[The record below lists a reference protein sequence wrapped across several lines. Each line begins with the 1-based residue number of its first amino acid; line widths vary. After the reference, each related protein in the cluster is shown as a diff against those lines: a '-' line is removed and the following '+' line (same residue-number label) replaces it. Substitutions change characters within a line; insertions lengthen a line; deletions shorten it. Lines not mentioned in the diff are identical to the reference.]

1 MCAEMKQKYFRQVS
15 VIKPLM
21 LMPGD
26 HIGIL
31 SPAGP
36 VNASDLQNGLEVLE
50 SSGYRIHLAPHIYD
64 AQGYLAGDD
73 KDRLEDLH
81 AMFNHRDIKAIMC
94 ARGGYGSMRLLD
106 RIDYHLIKRNP
117 KIIIGYSDIT
127 ALLLAIYT
135 KTGLITFHGPTVKEL
150 SSKNQTVL
158 DHLLQIIST
167 QRPVELKLPL
177 SSVLIAGRASGTF
190 LGGNLSL
197 ISHLLGTPYLTTFD
211 HCILFLEEKGELP
224 YRVDRMLIH
233 LRLSGQLEKIA
244 GIVAGEF
251 KDCGEMEHIHHLL
264 INAVEGLGIPVIA
277 GLPAG
282 HGLKNLA
289 LPIGITANLNT
300 DQMILSF
307 DEACVDG

>member
-1 MCAEMKQKYFRQVS
+1 MCAEKNEKDFKRAS
-15 VIKPLM
+15 IIKPPM

-36 VNASDLQNGLEVLE
+36 VNVSDLENGLKVLE
-50 SSGYRIHLAPHIYD
+50 SSGYRIRLAPHIYD

-81 AMFNHRDIKAIMC
+81 AMFHHRDIKAIMC

-135 KTGLITFHGPTVKEL
+135 KTGLITFHGPTVKAL
-150 SSKNQTVL
+150 SSKNQAVL
-158 DHLLQIIST
+158 EHLLQIIST
-167 QRPVELKLPL
+167 RQPIELKLHM
-177 SSVLIAGRASGTF
+177 SSVLVAGRASGTL
-190 LGGNLSL
+190 LGGNLTL
-197 ISHLLGTPYLTTFD
+197 ISHLLGTPYLSAFD
-211 HCILFLEEKGELP
+211 HCLLFLEEKGELP
-224 YRVDRMLIH
+224 YRVDRMLSH
-233 LRLSGQLEKIA
+233 LKLSGQLERLA

-264 INAVEGLGIPVIA
+264 VNAVEGLGIPVIA
-277 GLPAG
+277 GLPFG
-282 HGLKNLA
+282 HGPKNLA

-300 DQMILSF
+300 EKMILSF